1 MSSYIEQSSRFR
13 PWGANV
19 LVGLSALVFRSLPP
33 ANPMRTHHET
43 PDAPAPNLPL
53 PSTHLVKIFIFIVI
67 PGVHPELHI
76 LPTFLRGI
84 WSLSEGAWEENMFV
98 GPPGCQEVLYQNW

>member
-19 LVGLSALVFRSLPP
+19 LVSLSALVLRSLPP

-43 PDAPAPNLPL
+43 PPMHLPL
-53 PSTHLVKIFIFIVI
+53 TCPC
-67 PGVHPELHI
+67 
-76 LPTFLRGI
+76 
-84 WSLSEGAWEENMFV
+84 
-98 GPPGCQEVLYQNW
+98 PPLTS